1 MVLEDAFGEA
11 EGIFQGIAGAK
22 EGAQHRESLP
32 KFQEELPLPLL
43 SERSSE
49 IEGVEK
55 CQGDTEKEE
64 EETLIKAIGQESGE
78 EKSAEELP
86 EIVRKTELIAPVV
99 VPGVFSDP

>member
-1 MVLEDAFGEA
+1 M
-11 EGIFQGIAGAK
+11 
-22 EGAQHRESLP
+22 
-32 KFQEELPLPLL
+32 L

-55 CQGDTEKEE
+55 CRGDTEKEE